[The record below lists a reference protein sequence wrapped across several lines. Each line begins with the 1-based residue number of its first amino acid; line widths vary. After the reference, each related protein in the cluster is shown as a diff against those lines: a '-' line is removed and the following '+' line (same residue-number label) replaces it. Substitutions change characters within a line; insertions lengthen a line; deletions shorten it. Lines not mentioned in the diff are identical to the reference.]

1 MKKTMGV
8 LIVMFLVVSGTYAAA
23 AEKIGFIDMRQIIIL
38 SDAGK
43 EATLELQE
51 FVKKK
56 KTVIDEKEKELKNL
70 QEELQKLKPVLTES
84 AYKEKEI
91 EGQRKY
97 REYKRFIDDFKEEMR
112 IKEQEH
118 EKRLIPEVLKVIQDI
133 GEKEGYTMIVETGV
147 YNPGVAY
154 FDKAQSITKKVI
166 QEFNKVYK
174 SKKQ

>member
-1 MKKTMGV
+1 MKKTIGI
-8 LIVMFLVVSGTYAAA
+8 LIVMLLVLSGTCAAA
-23 AEKIGFIDMRQIIIL
+23 AEKIGFIDMRQILIL

-43 EATLELQE
+43 EAALELQE

-56 KTVIDEKEKELKNL
+56 KTVIDEKEKELKKL
-70 QEELQKLKPVLTES
+70 QEELQKLKPVLTER

-97 REYKRFIDDFKEEMR
+97 REYKRFIDDFKEEARM
-112 IKEQEH
+112 KEQQH
-118 EKRLIPEVLKVIQDI
+118 EKRLIPEVLKLIQEI
-133 GEKEGYTMIVETGV
+133 GEKDGYTMIVETGV

-154 FDKAQSITKKVI
+154 FKKSQDITKKII

-174 SKKQ
+174 SKKR

>member
-1 MKKTMGV
+1 MKKTIGV
-8 LIVMFLVVSGTYAAA
+8 LIVMLLVLSGTFAAA
-23 AEKIGFIDMRQIIIL
+23 AEKIGFIDMRQILIL

-43 EATLELQE
+43 DAALELQE
-51 FVKKK
+51 FVKKR
-56 KTVIDEKEKELKNL
+56 KTVIDEKEKELKKL
-70 QEELQKLKPVLTES
+70 QEELQKLKPVLTER

-91 EGQRKY
+91 AGQRKY
-97 REYKRFIDDFKEEMR
+97 REYKRFIEDFKEEARM
-112 IKEQEH
+112 KEQQH
-118 EKRLIPEVLKVIQDI
+118 EKRLIPEVLKLIQEI

-154 FDKAQSITKKVI
+154 FKKSQNITKKVI

>member
-1 MKKTMGV
+1 MKKTIGV
-8 LIVMFLVVSGTYAAA
+8 LIVMLFVLSGTYATA

-43 EATLELQE
+43 EAALELQE

-56 KTVIDEKEKELKNL
+56 KTVIDEKENELKKL
-70 QEELQKLKPVLTES
+70 QEELEKLKPVLTER

-97 REYKRFIDDFKEEMR
+97 REYKRFIEDFKEEVR
-112 IKEQEH
+112 AKEQQH
-118 EKRLIPEVLKVIQDI
+118 EKRLIPEVLKLIQAI

-147 YNPGVAY
+147 YNPGVTY
-154 FDKAQSITKKVI
+154 FEKSQTITKKVI

>member
-1 MKKTMGV
+1 MKKTIGA
-8 LIVMFLVVSGTYAAA
+8 LIVVLLVLSGTYATA

-43 EATLELQE
+43 EAALELQE

-56 KTVIDEKEKELKNL
+56 KTVIVEKEKELKKL
-70 QEELQKLKPVLTES
+70 QEELQKLKPVLTER

-91 EGQRKY
+91 AGQRTY
-97 REYKRFIDDFKEEMR
+97 REYKRFIEDFKEEVRM
-112 IKEQEH
+112 KEQQH
-118 EKRLIPEVLKVIQDI
+118 EKRLIPEVLKVVNEI
-133 GEKEGYTMIVETGV
+133 GKKGGYTMIVETGV
-147 YNPGVAY
+147 YTPGVTY
-154 FDKAQSITKKVI
+154 FEKSQSITKKVI